1 MAKRTPSPQPDHEDV
16 PQGAEISPYPTT
28 LIQYTNLPDKIA
40 YVDLISA
47 QIFNQNRAAIRDLT
61 RELGIE
67 LKGNCY
73 DLHDRLSRVI
83 DPDGRLVLPETVVSV
98 GKQNADFT
106 TIQAAV
112 DSITDASASKTY
124 ILHIYPGIYEENVIL
139 KPNILLKAV
148 APIPRGSNRD
158 TFQFCVIAPPN
169 GPCIKLTTS
178 GYYYFEGM
186 TLKPT
191 GASAFAH
198 ETGYSASC
206 HVFFHFG
213 SITGPEMSMPLV
225 TASHLIR
232 FHFFKSRLLLPSS
245 DRFLFNIAAGDVS
258 YLPAYFSHTQL
269 DGSIRVASPD
279 IDAYAPIF
287 SACYMFGDMQL
298 ACNDTRMKAFNSYF
312 GSVPGG
318 MISIK
323 TTSNSYVHAFNSQF
337 FNEDEEF
344 AVIRS
349 SGGVGITLKAAQ
361 CIFAGSPDTDIL
373 DEYSDGSNTFNKV
386 IFMECEDF

>member
-28 LIQYTNLPDKIA
+28 LIQYTNLPDKVA

-178 GYYYFEGM
+178 GY
-186 TLKPT
+186 
-191 GASAFAH
+191 
-198 ETGYSASC
+198 
-206 HVFFHFG
+206 
-213 SITGPEMSMPLV
+213 
-225 TASHLIR
+225 
-232 FHFFKSRLLLPSS
+232 
-245 DRFLFNIAAGDVS
+245 
-258 YLPAYFSHTQL
+258 
-269 DGSIRVASPD
+269 
-279 IDAYAPIF
+279 
-287 SACYMFGDMQL
+287 
-298 ACNDTRMKAFNSYF
+298 
-312 GSVPGG
+312 
-318 MISIK
+318 
-323 TTSNSYVHAFNSQF
+323 
-337 FNEDEEF
+337 
-344 AVIRS
+344 
-349 SGGVGITLKAAQ
+349 
-361 CIFAGSPDTDIL
+361 
-373 DEYSDGSNTFNKV
+373 
-386 IFMECEDF
+386 